1 MKIESLLLGAALSL
15 AAQVA
20 CAKPHG
26 DDGAKGA
33 HGLSGS
39 FAEGVSG
46 KHDHGAPPLS
56 LGFGSNF
63 ETGAWGK
70 ALELGDHD
78 LDGDADNDQKIHAA
92 LSNAA
97 PVPEPETYALMLA
110 GLAAIG
116 LIGRRKMNR

>member
-46 KHDHGAPPLS
+46 KHDHGAPPPLG

-63 ETGAWGK
+63 ENGAWGE
-70 ALELGDHD
+70 AL
-78 LDGDADNDQKIHAA
+78 DNDHKIHAA
-92 LSNAA
+92 LSDAA
-97 PVPEPETYALMLA
+97 PVPEPETYSLMLA

-116 LIGRRKMNR
+116 LVGCRKVIR